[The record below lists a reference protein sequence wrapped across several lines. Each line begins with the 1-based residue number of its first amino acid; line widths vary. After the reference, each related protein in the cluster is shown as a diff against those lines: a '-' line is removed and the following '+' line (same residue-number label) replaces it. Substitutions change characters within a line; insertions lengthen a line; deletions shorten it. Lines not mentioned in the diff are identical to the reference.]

1 MGLVCCPNGGFVFAQ
16 EWMCIDP
23 VANPPSSLCK
33 TGDGGIATKQLG
45 FEYPNFY
52 YHALQWTILLGDIR
66 QVKLKSNLVIRNT
79 CYMIS
84 THTGKMSNIYIL
96 VHMMS
101 RLYTKPFYMLG
112 LET

>member
-1 MGLVCCPNGGFVFAQ
+1 MGLVFCPNGGFVFAE

-23 VANPPSSLCK
+23 DVNPPSSLCK
-33 TGDGGIATKQLG
+33 AGDGGIATKQLG

-79 CYMIS
+79 LHDFYS
-84 THTGKMSNIYIL
+84 YRKNVKHIY
-96 VHMMS
+96 S
-101 RLYTKPFYMLG
+101 CTYD
-112 LET
+112 E